1 MFDQLFHQPSVIAR
15 HRNAPYAD
23 ERKRYLAYCAQR
35 GDSPATLLGKARVLL
50 HVARTLSVYPDLHLT
65 IDQVRAAAEGRQAPD
80 HPGCTVR
87 KSRWVIRQ
95 FIDVASAWLR
105 QLGYLR
111 CPVDPIP
118 FHLELEEYAQWAQHE
133 RGFSQTT
140 VRARR
145 RAIAQFLRWYGGH
158 GQVLSALRVTDIDAY
173 LTQGAEGGW
182 CRTTVCGVAESL
194 RAFLRFGADRG
205 WAPRALAEAIAR
217 PRRYALAPLPAGPA
231 WADVQRLLASA
242 GTTRPKD
249 VRDRAILM
257 LLAMY
262 GLRAREVTRLR
273 LDDLDWEHD
282 LLHVPRVKGHAAQTY
297 PLLPAVGNAI
307 IQYLEHGRPSSPA
320 REVFLRLLSPHGPLS
335 PQALYAVVA
344 PRLQALGVRTVHV
357 GPHALRH
364 ACAMRL
370 VATGFS
376 LKAIGDQLGH
386 RCTAATRIYAK
397 VDLPGLREV
406 AAFDL
411 GGLL

>member
-15 HRNAPYAD
+15 HRNAPFAED
-23 ERKRYLAYCAQR
+23 RERYLAYCAQR

-50 HVARTLSVYPDLHLT
+50 HVARTLSGYPDLHLT
-65 IDQVRAAAEGRQAPD
+65 LNQVRAAAEGRQAPD
-80 HPGCTVR
+80 HPGRPVR

-95 FIDVASAWLR
+95 FINVAGAWLR

-111 CPVDPIP
+111 CPVNPIP
-118 FHLELEEYAQWAQHE
+118 FHLELEAYAQWAHHE
-133 RGFSQTT
+133 RGFSETT
-140 VRARR
+140 IQARR
-145 RAIAQFLRWYGGH
+145 RAIAQFLRWYGGR
-158 GQVLSALRVTDIDAY
+158 GQALAALRVTDIDAY
-173 LTQGAEGGW
+173 LTQGVERGW
-182 CRTTVCGVAESL
+182 RRATVYGVAEGL
-194 RAFLRFGADRG
+194 RAFCRFGADRG
-205 WAPRALAEAIAR
+205 WAPSALAEAIAR
-217 PRRYALAPLPAGPA
+217 PRLYTLERLPAGPA
-231 WADVQRLLASA
+231 WADVQRLLASV

-249 VRDRAILM
+249 VRDRAILL
-257 LLAMY
+257 LLAIY

-297 PLLPAVGNAI
+297 PLLPALGNAI
-307 IQYLEHGRPSSPA
+307 IQYLEHVRPSSPA

-344 PRLQALGVRTVHV
+344 PRLKALGVRTVHS

-364 ACAMRL
+364 ACATRL
-370 VATGFS
+370 VAKGFS
-376 LKAIGDQLGH
+376 LKAIGDHLGH
-386 RCTAATRIYAK
+386 RSTAATRIYAK

-411 GGLL
+411 GGLR

>member
-1 MFDQLFHQPSVIAR
+1 MFDQLFQQPSVIAR

-23 ERKRYLAYCAQR
+23 ERERYLAHCARR
-35 GDSPATLLGKARVLL
+35 GDSRTTLLGKARVLL
-50 HVARTLSVYPDLHLT
+50 HVARTLSVYPDLHVT
-65 IDQVRAAAEGRQAPD
+65 IDQVRAAAEGRPTRG
-80 HPGCTVR
+80 HPAVPAR
-87 KSRWVIRQ
+87 RSHWVVRQ
-95 FIDVASAWLR
+95 FIDVAGAWLR

-111 CPVDPIP
+111 RPVDPIP
-118 FHLELEEYAQWAQHE
+118 FHDRLEEYAQWARHE
-133 RGFSQTT
+133 RGFSESTI
-140 VRARR
+140 RARR
-145 RAIAQFLRWYGGH
+145 RAIAQFLRWYGGR
-158 GQVLSALRVTDIDAY
+158 GQALSALRVTDIDAY
-173 LTQGAEGGW
+173 LTQGAARSW
-182 CRTTVCGVAESL
+182 CRTTVCGVAEGL
-194 RAFLRFGADRG
+194 RAFFRFGADRG
-205 WAPRALAEAIAR
+205 WAPGALAEAIAR
-217 PRRYALAPLPAGPA
+217 PRRYALAHLPAGPA
-231 WADVQRLLASA
+231 WADVQRLLASV

-282 LLHVPRVKGHAAQTY
+282 LLHVPRVKGHAAQPY
-297 PLLPAVGNAI
+297 PLRPAVGNAI
-307 IQYLEHGRPSSPA
+307 IQYLEHVRPSSPA

-344 PRLQALGVRTVHV
+344 PRLKALGVRTVHV

-364 ACAMRL
+364 ACATRL
-370 VATGFS
+370 VASGFS

-386 RCTAATRIYAK
+386 RSTAATRIYAK